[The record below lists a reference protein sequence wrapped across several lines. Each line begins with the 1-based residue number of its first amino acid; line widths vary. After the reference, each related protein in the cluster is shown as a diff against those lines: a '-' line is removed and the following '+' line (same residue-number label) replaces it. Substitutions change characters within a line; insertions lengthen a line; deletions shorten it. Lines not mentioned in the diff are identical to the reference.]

1 MVDGDQMADWP
12 KEAERFAEA
21 NKRLRIGIELLSFAS
36 ILATSLSTTRNCDQ
50 GRATQ
55 TSGAAISS

>member
-1 MVDGDQMADWP
+1 MADWP